1 MPSTLVGSR
10 IRAARRTKGLTLR
23 WLAQSLGISASLLS
37 QVETGKSQPSVS
49 TLYAIANA
57 LDLSLDELL
66 DVGTDRADSSPAP
79 DRSARPSGSGIVV
92 QRAGKNPTLEMEN
105 GVRWERLAVAHG
117 DGFDP
122 VLVTYAPGASS
133 SIEDRFMRH
142 SGTEHALILDGRL
155 TLRIDFE
162 TIELAPGDSIR
173 FDAVRPHL
181 YMNQTDAPAKGVW
194 FVTGRHEHNESM
206 PAAPGA
212 AHRDPAALTSAVDVL
227 RAMDDL
233 AR

>member
-10 IRAARRTKGLTLR
+10 IREARRGKGLTLR

-57 LDLSLDELL
+57 LDLSLELL
-66 DVGTDRADSSPAP
+66 DVGTGRGDPSPAP
-79 DRSARPSGSGIVV
+79 DRSARQSDSSIIV

-105 GVRWERLAVAHG
+105 GVRWERLAVASG

-133 SIEDRFMRH
+133 SVEDRFMRH
-142 SGTEHALILDGRL
+142 SGTEHALIMEGRL
-155 TLRIDFE
+155 TLRIDFD
-162 TIELAPGDSIR
+162 TFELSPGDSIR

-181 YMNQTDAPAKGVW
+181 YVNHTDAPARGVW
-194 FVTGRHEHNESM
+194 FVTGRHEHNDAM

-212 AHRDPAALTSAVDVL
+212 AQRDLGTLTSAVDLL

-233 AR
+233 DR

>member
-1 MPSTLVGSR
+1 MPSNVVGAR
-10 IRAARRTKGLTLR
+10 LREARRTQGLTLR
-23 WLAQSLGISASLLS
+23 GLAQSLGISASLLS

-66 DVGTDRADSSPAP
+66 DVGSVRGDPAPATERGPQVDSSV
-79 DRSARPSGSGIVV
+79 VV
-92 QRAGKNPTLEMEN
+92 QRAGHNPTLEMEN
-105 GVRWERLAVAHG
+105 GVRWERLAVAPG

-133 SIEDRFMRH
+133 SVEDRFMRH
-142 SGTEHALILDGRL
+142 SGTEHALILEGRL
-155 TLRIDFE
+155 SLRIDFD

-173 FDAVRPHL
+173 FDAIRPHL
-181 YMNQTDAPAKGVW
+181 YVNRTDEPARGVW
-194 FVTGRHEHNESM
+194 FVTGRQEHNDSM
-206 PAAPGA
+206 PADPDA
-212 AHRDPAALTSAVDVL
+212 ALRDPGALTSAVDVL

-233 AR
+233 GR